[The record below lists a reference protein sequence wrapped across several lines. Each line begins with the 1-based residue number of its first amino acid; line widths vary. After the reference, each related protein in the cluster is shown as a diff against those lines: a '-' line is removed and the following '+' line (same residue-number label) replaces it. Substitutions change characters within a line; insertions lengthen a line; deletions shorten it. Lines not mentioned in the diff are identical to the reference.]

1 MTMDSIMELRI
12 GFIVENVQI
21 NQDWGDIVY
30 EFSKEII
37 EKINAAKCLT
47 LKELRITELALRMYE
62 VNEDILD
69 ESTGLSDNDKYE
81 LKYKC

>member
-37 EKINAAKCLT
+37 EKINTAKCLT
-47 LKELRITELALRMYE
+47 VKELRITELALRMYE

-69 ESTGLSDNDKYE
+69 ESTGLSNNNKYE

>member
-12 GFIVENVQI
+12 GFIVKYVLI

-69 ESTGLSDNDKYE
+69 ESTGLSNNDKYE
-81 LKYKC
+81 LKYNC

>member
-1 MTMDSIMELRI
+1 MIMDSIMELRI

-21 NQDWGDIVY
+21 NQDLGDIVY

-37 EKINAAKCLT
+37 EKINTAKCLT
-47 LKELRITELALRMYE
+47 VKELRITEVALRMYE

-69 ESTGLSDNDKYE
+69 ESTGLSNNDKYE

>member
-1 MTMDSIMELRI
+1 M
-12 GFIVENVQI
+12 
-21 NQDWGDIVY
+21 Y

-37 EKINAAKCLT
+37 EKINAAKSLT

>member
-1 MTMDSIMELRI
+1 MELRI

-21 NQDWGDIVY
+21 NQDLGDIVY

-37 EKINAAKCLT
+37 EKINTAKCLT
-47 LKELRITELALRMYE
+47 VKELRITEVALRMYE

-69 ESTGLSDNDKYE
+69 ESTGLSNNDKYE

>member
-1 MTMDSIMELRI
+1 MTMDFTMELKI
-12 GFIVENVQI
+12 GSIVENVQI

-37 EKINAAKCLT
+37 EKINTAKCLT
-47 LKELRITELALRMYE
+47 VKELRITEIALRMYE
-62 VNEDILD
+62 ASEDILD
-69 ESTGLSDNDKYE
+69 ESTGLSNNNKYE

>member
-12 GFIVENVQI
+12 GSIVENVQI

-37 EKINAAKCLT
+37 EKINTAKCLT
-47 LKELRITELALRMYE
+47 VKELRITEIALRMYE
-62 VNEDILD
+62 ASEDILD
-69 ESTGLSDNDKYE
+69 ESTGLSNNNKYE